1 MNQYASYPSL
11 QGRVAFITGGASGI
25 GAAMVTAFARQG
37 AQAAFVDMDAAAGRQ
52 LAEALA
58 AEAGVAPLFLPCDIR
73 DIEALRACIRETEQ
87 RLGAVRVLVN
97 NAARD
102 TRHRLEDV
110 TPESWD
116 DGIATNLRPHF
127 FAIQAV
133 RDGMRDAG
141 GGAVINLS
149 SNSWLLGLAGYPGY
163 VTAKAGIVGMT
174 KALARELGAENIRVN
189 ALLPGWVMTQR
200 QIDLWLTEAAEREL
214 MQQQALARRIQPED
228 IARAALFLAADD
240 SALITGQSHV
250 VDGGRV

>member
-1 MNQYASYPSL
+1 MNQFATYPSL
-11 QGRVAFITGGASGI
+11 AGRVAFITGGAPGI
-25 GAAMVTAFARQG
+25 GAALVGAFVRQG
-37 AQAAFVDMDAAAGRQ
+37 ARVAFADVDDEAGWR
-52 LAEALA
+52 LA
-58 AEAGVAPLFLPCDIR
+58 AELATGTAAAPPFLPCDVR
-73 DIEALRACIRETEQ
+73 DVEALRGCILQTEN
-87 RLGAVRVLVN
+87 RLGPVRVLVD

-102 TRHRLEDV
+102 TRHRLEELG
-110 TPESWD
+110 PEDWD

-133 RDGMRDAG
+133 RDGMREAG
-141 GGAVINLS
+141 GGSIINLS

-174 KALARELGAENIRVN
+174 KALARELGGESIRVN

-200 QIDLWLTEAAEREL
+200 QIDLWLTPEAESEL

-228 IARAALFLAADD
+228 VARVALFLAADD